1 MVECPFCG
9 SEVTEDLVTYGGTC
23 PKCFAEIPGDEA
35 PTDPGAEV
43 RAAQERKDRRGRTLR
58 MAFAFSLLLA
68 LVSCTGVTALGVV
81 LWPKPQVAEMLDFD
95 TLDVPL
101 PDLVGAPSGELGGA
115 TAPAPTTGPKTPR
128 PPGPKPTNGGGTPAP
143 TVNPVAP
150 VPVAEPTSGTGT
162 RPRPQPGGDL
172 GPADPTRGT
181 GSASKGPGGLDDLTI
196 GGPAVRRDSNTVLS
210 DPDAIRMMVGERLRE
225 QIPGLQICYDRRLKV
240 DPTLKGRWLI
250 TFNVLP
256 SGKVSGATATGL
268 DRQDAQ
274 LEQCLTHHVET
285 NWVFGKINVTQPVK
299 RTITFRS

>member
-81 LWPKPQVAEMLDFD
+81 LWPKPEVAEMLDFD
-95 TLDVPL
+95 NLDVPL

-115 TAPAPTTGPKTPR
+115 TAPSS
-128 PPGPKPTNGGGTPAP
+128 GPKPRPSGPKPPSSVGGTPS
-143 TVNPVAP
+143 VNPVTS

-162 RPRPQPGGDL
+162 RPRPQPGAAT
-172 GPADPTRGT
+172 GPADPTQGGT
-181 GSASKGPGGLDDLTI
+181 TSTRPGGLDDLTI

-210 DPDAIRMMVGERLRE
+210 DPDAIRMMIGERLRE
-225 QIPGLQICYDRRLKV
+225 QIPGLQVCYDRRLKV
-240 DPTLKGRWLI
+240 DSTLKGRWLL
-250 TFNVLP
+250 TFNVQP
-256 SGKVSGATATGL
+256 SGKVSGATANGL
-268 DRQDAQ
+268 DRKDAT

-285 NWVFGKINVTQPVK
+285 NWVFGKINVTQPVR
-299 RTITFRS
+299 RTITFRN